1 MQDIVMMEKPQLY
14 DNKTVQI
21 LRGAAEGHYGVLAA
35 IAYNIEHILGFVQAA
50 ENKRSPLII
59 QLFPWAVKFSN
70 GILVH
75 AAARAAKQASVPISV
90 HLDHCQDEELVK
102 SACDLP
108 FDSIMIDMSHHSKEE
123 NLAKTR
129 ELVSYCHSRGIA
141 AEAEPGRIEGGEDG
155 IAETADLSGLMTTC
169 EETEQFIHS
178 GVNIL
183 APAFGNVHGEYG
195 PRGIILEWDRLEKIH
210 KILAGNRAFIAL
222 HGVNRFPTS
231 LTRRL
236 IAAGVTKVNVNRDI
250 LMDYYKHLENQIN
263 KVPFT
268 QLLESGVNVVAES
281 MGKHMDIVMSS
292 GKA

>member
-1 MQDIVMMEKPQLY
+1 M
-14 DNKTVQI
+14 
-21 LRGAAEGHYGVLAA
+21 
-35 IAYNIEHILGFVQAA
+35 
-50 ENKRSPLII
+50 
-59 QLFPWAVKFSN
+59 
-70 GILVH
+70 
-75 AAARAAKQASVPISV
+75 PISV

-195 PRGIILEWDRLEKIH
+195 PRGIILEWDRYVRSEFVL
-210 KILAGNRAFIAL
+210 GL
-222 HGVNRFPTS
+222 H
-231 LTRRL
+231 
-236 IAAGVTKVNVNRDI
+236 
-250 LMDYYKHLENQIN
+250 M
-263 KVPFT
+263 
-268 QLLESGVNVVAES
+268 
-281 MGKHMDIVMSS
+281 
-292 GKA
+292 